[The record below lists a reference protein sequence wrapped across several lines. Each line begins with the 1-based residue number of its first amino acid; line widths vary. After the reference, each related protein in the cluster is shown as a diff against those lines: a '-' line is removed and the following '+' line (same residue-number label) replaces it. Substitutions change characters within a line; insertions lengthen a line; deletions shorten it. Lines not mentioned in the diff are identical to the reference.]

1 MGAQRPEARPA
12 LQETYRT
19 LEEDYLLQQ
28 QQQQGGGGVDDEL
41 QGAPPL
47 PPFHHG
53 SHYSTAAFV
62 LWYLL
67 RLEPFASLHVHLQ
80 GGRFD
85 HPDRQL
91 RSLAAA
97 YDGCTR
103 NPSDVKELVPEAFY
117 LPDFLAN
124 ANALA
129 LGATQRGE
137 ALGDVA
143 LPPWAGGS
151 PEAFVRLHRAALESE
166 YVSAHLHHWV
176 DLVFGFRQR
185 PPHLTAGGKGS
196 KAGKGGGGGDGGQ
209 AAVEAC
215 NVFFHLT
222 YHGALDLEALKR
234 NDPLLYESTLKQI
247 QDFGQTPLQLF
258 AAPHP
263 SRTPLHK
270 ATDLVWPL
278 ASAVPGAG
286 TTYVGDDGE
295 GRPAVV
301 SKPERLLS
309 FPPVALSAAGPLLVI
324 AETAAADRI
333 VTVDGLGGVL
343 AHAWSVQNP
352 DAVPPFK
359 LRPDIGGADGG
370 LLGSAAA
377 ATGPQ
382 ELALDADAQLLFTC
396 GYLDGSFKITSL
408 DYEGPGGDGTGG
420 GGGAG
425 GGSSSS
431 KGGAEGGA
439 GGGDVRHRLLQSV
452 AQHQGVVR
460 CLALGRAKGA
470 LHHHGPY
477 RHHAGSG
484 AAAISAAAAG
494 LQGASVNLGGVGGGV
509 VGGSGGGVGTGAA
522 GGCASGRAYLATGG
536 DDCTVRVWVV
546 ACRSALPAV
555 AFEAG
560 GEGWHPSPGSLPVHP
575 RPLHVLTGHD
585 APVLC
590 LAVDVELDLVV
601 SGGADGRVLVHSL
614 REGRYIRTLGL
625 GEGEAGAIHWVGI
638 AQSGYFLSYSRDV
651 GLLRSHGLSS
661 GRPCGRLELGEGDA
675 AALHAFCLSE
685 DGQVLLTGGA
695 DRRVT
700 LRWCHS
706 LALADDGPRAGMGAM
721 TVLDGSC
728 EVCVVL
734 FNPLRLDVRRTR
746 WKSNTRTYTA
756 SLTNTKQSMAP
767 RVPSFSSAVRSLALT
782 AGERLLLVGLEA
794 GEMYILAPDAAY
806 LRSRLKKRLE
816 TLGFF

>member
-12 LQETYRT
+12 LVETYRM

-28 QQQQGGGGVDDEL
+28 QGGAGADDPLL

-62 LWYLL
+62 CWYLL
-67 RLEPFASLHVHLQ
+67 RLEPYASLHIHLQ

-97 YDGCTR
+97 YEGCTR
-103 NPSDVKELVPEAFY
+103 NPSDVKELLPEAFC
-117 LPDFLAN
+117 LPDFLTN

-129 LGATQRGE
+129 LGTTQREE
-137 ALGDVA
+137 AVGDVG
-143 LPPWAGGS
+143 LPPWAEGS

-166 YVSAHLHHWV
+166 YVSAHLHHWI

-185 PPHLTAGGKGS
+185 PPHLTAGGKG
-196 KAGKGGGGGDGGQ
+196 KGPGDGGK

-258 AAPHP
+258 TAPHP
-263 SRTPLHK
+263 PRTPLHK

-286 TTYVGDDGE
+286 TTYVGDDGD
-295 GRPAVV
+295 GRLPVV

-309 FPPVALSAAGPLLVI
+309 YPPIALSAARPLFAI

-333 VTVDGLGGVL
+333 VTVDGAGAVL
-343 AHAWSVQNP
+343 VHAWSAQNP

-359 LRPDIGGADGG
+359 LRPDVGSSGDAG
-370 LLGSAAA
+370 LLGSVA

-382 ELALDADAQLLFTC
+382 ELVLDVDAQLLFTC
-396 GYLDGSFKITSL
+396 GYLDGSFKVMAL
-408 DYEGPGGDGTGG
+408 DYEGPGGDGGG
-420 GGGAG
+420 GGGTG
-425 GGSSSS
+425 GARSS

-439 GGGDVRHRLLQSV
+439 GGGGDVRHRLLQSV

-460 CLALGRAKGA
+460 CLALGRAMGA
-470 LHHHGPY
+470 LHHHGPHRY
-477 RHHAGSG
+477 HAGTG

-494 LQGASVNLGGVGGGV
+494 LQGASVNLGGVGSGAGGA
-509 VGGSGGGVGTGAA
+509 GVGVGAA

-546 ACRSALPAV
+546 ACRSALPAA

-601 SGGADGRVLVHSL
+601 SGGADGRLLVHSL

-625 GEGEAGAIHWVGI
+625 GDGAAGGIHWVGI
-638 AQSGYFLSYSRDV
+638 AHSGYLLSYFRDL

-661 GRPCGRLELGEGDA
+661 GRPCGRLELGGVGA
-675 AALHAFCLSE
+675 PALHAFCLSE

-706 LALADDGPRAGMGAM
+706 LGLADDGPRAGMGAM

-728 EVCVVL
+728 EVGV
-734 FNPLRLDVRRTR
+734 
-746 WKSNTRTYTA
+746 
-756 SLTNTKQSMAP
+756 
-767 RVPSFSSAVRSLALT
+767 
-782 AGERLLLVGLEA
+782 
-794 GEMYILAPDAAY
+794 
-806 LRSRLKKRLE
+806 
-816 TLGFF
+816 